1 MDKIGINT
9 IETSLG
15 GQLNIKN
22 DPPIPNKIISPW
34 IDPSLNE
41 YFNKNEDLNKSYEL
55 YDLLYDRFG
64 GKKDYYK
71 MSRIEKEYLKNLSIK
86 RYDIYFKTSYS

>member
-41 YFNKNEDLNKSYEL
+41 YFNKNEDLNKSYE
-55 YDLLYDRFG
+55 
-64 GKKDYYK
+64 
-71 MSRIEKEYLKNLSIK
+71 
-86 RYDIYFKTSYS
+86 